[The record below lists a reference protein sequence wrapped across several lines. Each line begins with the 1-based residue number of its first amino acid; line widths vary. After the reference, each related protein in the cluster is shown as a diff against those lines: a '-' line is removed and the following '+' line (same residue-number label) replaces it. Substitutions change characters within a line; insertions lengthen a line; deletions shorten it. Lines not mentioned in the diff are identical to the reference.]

1 MARERVYRTEAVILR
16 RGDFGEADRMLT
28 LLTPNGKQRVLAK
41 GARKTTSRLAGHIEL
56 FTHTTVLL
64 AVGRN
69 FDILTQ
75 SATLHTYDQ
84 LRSDLQRISGA
95 YYLTELADRL
105 IEEQDENRLSF
116 ELLVETLAALDV
128 HRCRSIMVLRYFELH
143 LLGHIG
149 YRPRLYHCANCQD
162 ALTEDAS
169 RFSPTLGGMLCPRC
183 AAADRAA
190 LPVSLHAFK
199 LLRFL
204 QTHLIEEIERL
215 TISEPV
221 RREAELLLRAYI
233 RPVLERD
240 LKSVAFLGRSSHR
253 PA

>member
-1 MARERVYRTEAVILR
+1 
-16 RGDFGEADRMLT
+16 MLT

-84 LRSDLQRISGA
+84 LRGDLQRISGA

-116 ELLVETLAALDV
+116 ELLVETLGALDV
-128 HRCRSIMVLRYFELH
+128 TASIDLVLRYFELH

-162 ALTEDAS
+162 ALTEDAN

-204 QTHLIEEIERL
+204 QTHSVEAIERL

-240 LKSVAFLGRSSHR
+240 LKSVAFLEDVRSEVPDQRRSV
-253 PA
+253 